1 MVLLGFGCPDAAQ
14 FDYDTDKLPSYGG
27 SQSWWEGFKKR
38 RHNQIKSSR
47 QTLFNSTNSFPLTNL
62 EKQGKSLTRISS
74 PSRKC
79 IMGTSSDQ
87 DFFYLKIRI
96 LLKICLV
103 HLLCLAFFFWKC
115 KWLLFRLSLKIAH
128 ETFTESNT
136 FFSVLIHYHSVVLTD
151 IHICLSISNS
161 YYLIKF
167 PGVYLVPSRC

>member
-103 HLLCLAFFFWKC
+103 HLLCLAFFFENANDFCFVYLWKLHTRRSQ
-115 KWLLFRLSLKIAH
+115 KAIH
-128 ETFTESNT
+128 
-136 FFSVLIHYHSVVLTD
+136 FSV
-151 IHICLSISNS
+151 
-161 YYLIKF
+161 F
-167 PGVYLVPSRC
+167 